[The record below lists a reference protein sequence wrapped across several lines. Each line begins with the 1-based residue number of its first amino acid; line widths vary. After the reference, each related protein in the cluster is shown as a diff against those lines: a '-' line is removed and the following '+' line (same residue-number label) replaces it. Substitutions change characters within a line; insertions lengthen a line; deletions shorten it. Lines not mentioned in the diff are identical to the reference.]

1 MTYTNRPFL
10 PLGDN
15 FAQRRTE
22 ALEKQATAQ
31 DKTATQAERA
41 ASAMERAAGSASY
54 AQRRA
59 ELLALVNTAMSARLA
74 ADIEGAV
81 AIAVD
86 TLAAVDE
93 ALPEPTEPPPPDGG
107 Q

>member
-1 MTYTNRPFL
+1 MSYENLPFA
-10 PLGDN
+10 PLGDPL
-15 FAQRRTE
+15 AERRTQ

-41 ASAMERAAGSASY
+41 ADAMSQAAGTAGY

-74 ADIEGAV
+74 QDISGAV
-81 AIAVD
+81 ALAVN
-86 TLAAVDE
+86 TLAAVDD
-93 ALPEPTEPPPPDGG
+93 ALPEPTEPPPDGG